1 MATIDRH
8 DAFAGNPV
16 ARAHARAANGSERPD
31 ARGALPTLLVWA
43 VVVPSIVALTSNP
56 LGWLLL
62 FLLLLGIG
70 GLLGFGGVL

>member
-8 DAFAGNPV
+8 EAFGGNPV
-16 ARAHARAANGSERPD
+16 ARAHARAGNGRQTPD
-31 ARGALPTLLVWA
+31 ARGPLPTLLVWG
-43 VVVPSIVALTSNP
+43 VVVPFILALVSNP
-56 LGWLLL
+56 LGWFLL